1 MRKSNLKPFG
11 KHNVYYFDERFIK
24 RSPIVYSCG
33 IGNDYTFDIEMA
45 EFTGVPTY
53 AFDPT
58 PQSISKYIILWNP
71 NKPIFYN
78 IGISDTDGDQ
88 IYNIMSE
95 SDVYMAV
102 SSSMDIKKNTKKV
115 SFKTKSIPKIMQEL
129 NHSHIDVL
137 RMDIEGS
144 EHQVLDGLFN
154 KRIYPTQI
162 GLELHD
168 ISSSKNRESA
178 IKMIKSHGYSMVYE
192 STDKKEYTFIR
203 SFLVED

>member
-33 IGNDYTFDIEMA
+33 IGDDYTFDIEMA

-58 PQSISKYIILWNP
+58 PQSVSKYIVLWNP

-78 IGISDTDGDQ
+78 VGISDTDGDQ
-88 IYNIMSE
+88 VYSVFKE
-95 SDVYMAV
+95 SDSYMAV
-102 SSSMDIKKNTKKV
+102 SSSIESAIGTKKI
-115 SFKTKSIPKIMQEL
+115 SFKTKSIPRIMQEL

-144 EHQVLDGLFN
+144 EHQVLDDLFN

-178 IKMIKSHGYSMVYE
+178 IKMIKSHSYSMVYE
-192 STDKKEYTFIR
+192 SADKKEYTFIR